1 MTAAKAAEAAV
12 EDVEENPLD
21 RELDRIRQRRTGQKK
36 FFRGTFDDLTLAIGI
51 ISGIV
56 FFGGMMVLSAGQLAS
71 DSITL
76 DQTLSKTPLDPSGE
90 CLDMEGEVWIKIWG
104 DHDMVVV
111 KSNNAPPDAT
121 LLASQLIHA
130 GGGEPL
136 VSAFTGGSADI
147 RSEIHL
153 DDSIPEGQ
161 YLLSVTLYHSDS
173 VDSLDGVDNQS
184 EYESISDS
192 LTSLSTKQVSVEVH
206 TVKTGNLFD
215 WLLGNRVDSKEAE
228 VIDDDPRPCYTC
240 LLYTSPSPRDRG

>member
-90 CLDMEGEVWIKIWG
+90 CLDREGEVWIKIWG

-111 KSNNAPPDAT
+111 KSNNAPSDAT
-121 LLASQLIHA
+121 LVTLSLIH
-130 GGGEPL
+130 
-136 VSAFTGGSADI
+136 I
-147 RSEIHL
+147 
-153 DDSIPEGQ
+153 
-161 YLLSVTLYHSDS
+161 
-173 VDSLDGVDNQS
+173 
-184 EYESISDS
+184 
-192 LTSLSTKQVSVEVH
+192 
-206 TVKTGNLFD
+206 
-215 WLLGNRVDSKEAE
+215 
-228 VIDDDPRPCYTC
+228 
-240 LLYTSPSPRDRG
+240 